1 MEKETKILRFFLM
14 LVCAIFGIVDASAIA
29 ADAAAAAAA
38 GAEAVNG
45 TGQSKATTGQ
55 DGVGVHT
62 SPLANAGEVT
72 DTMRQASPDFVMDPV
87 DEKITKMFQ
96 SGVPIDQ
103 IMRMLPTS
111 QKNGMR
117 YSHYSVDTLP
127 INAKVTAAFT
137 EVQATVGVGT
147 LKVDN
152 PNMFNPTDT
161 IVVPSILGYDFN
173 SSTRSKTD
181 PLRLYV
187 QSVSTEG
194 LTVLAINGGL
204 SSGKM
209 SIPYIPAD
217 TPIIRLARAASEGEV
232 QTAPYFVIPEK
243 DELYM
248 QIFKTQV
255 AQSTIAKVSDKEVNW
270 DLTDQEELALYD
282 MRRSIELAFL
292 YGAKGYFFNSATK
305 RWVYSCS
312 GIIQQILERGTV
324 IKYDPESLT
333 EAKLMT
339 DIVKPIYLGNSGSS
353 TRYLFAGSDFVTNV
367 ATLAGIQKQMNATQV
382 TRKFGYDWKTI
393 QFMSWQL
400 NLYQHPLLDE
410 IGLSQCAI
418 VLDLQYVRKNYF
430 RTLTKDAL
438 DLKSSGAFDGDSNV
452 WTEISSIELKYPK
465 CHAFIM
471 TEEQFNPTA
480 ATAGVG
486 G

>member
-173 SSTRSKTD
+173 SSPRSKTD

-255 AQSTIAKVSDKEVNW
+255 AQSTIAKVSEI
-270 DLTDQEELALYD
+270 
-282 MRRSIELAFL
+282 RRNLRCTTCA
-292 YGAKGYFFNSATK
+292 
-305 RWVYSCS
+305 
-312 GIIQQILERGTV
+312 
-324 IKYDPESLT
+324 
-333 EAKLMT
+333 EA
-339 DIVKPIYLGNSGSS
+339 
-353 TRYLFAGSDFVTNV
+353 
-367 ATLAGIQKQMNATQV
+367 
-382 TRKFGYDWKTI
+382 
-393 QFMSWQL
+393 
-400 NLYQHPLLDE
+400 
-410 IGLSQCAI
+410 
-418 VLDLQYVRKNYF
+418 
-430 RTLTKDAL
+430 
-438 DLKSSGAFDGDSNV
+438 
-452 WTEISSIELKYPK
+452 
-465 CHAFIM
+465 
-471 TEEQFNPTA
+471 
-480 ATAGVG
+480 
-486 G
+486 